1 MLKLMEMS
9 AIYWAQ
15 KVAKKWLQLKLI
27 FLYKTA
33 RKIQYYL
40 STDHISQN
48 VQNKIHNLQIR
59 LEQFIDQTKK
69 TKRYQLVG
77 ISVSIND
84 DTKSPQ
90 T

>member
-33 RKIQYYL
+33 RKIQCYL